1 MSHIK
6 SSSIKS
12 NFSQSTDINQIHPD
26 LRAAY
31 AKIMYHIQHQLFF
44 DPDLNHRQR
53 MFVLYQGGAIE
64 NEFLRYIRDYI
75 CTLNIPEDTRD
86 ALLRNHS
93 ELSANLIPVD
103 MYSAANH
110 YYFVIDDSDDDTYV
124 ESLSDIDSN
133 ENDTDDDSENIL
145 LDRIAMEYDVATFH
159 ATEEQ
164 PNDNNH
170 QDNPYN

>member
-1 MSHIK
+1 
-6 SSSIKS
+6 
-12 NFSQSTDINQIHPD
+12 
-26 LRAAY
+26 
-31 AKIMYHIQHQLFF
+31 
-44 DPDLNHRQR
+44 
-53 MFVLYQGGAIE
+53 MFVLYQGDAIE

-124 ESLSDIDSN
+124 ESMSDIDSN
-133 ENDTDDDSENIL
+133 ENDTYDDLENIL
-145 LDRIAMEYDVATFH
+145 LDRVAMEYDVATFH
-159 ATEEQ
+159 APEEHRQ
-164 PNDNNH
+164 EPPNDNNH
-170 QDNPYN
+170 QDTPYNCS